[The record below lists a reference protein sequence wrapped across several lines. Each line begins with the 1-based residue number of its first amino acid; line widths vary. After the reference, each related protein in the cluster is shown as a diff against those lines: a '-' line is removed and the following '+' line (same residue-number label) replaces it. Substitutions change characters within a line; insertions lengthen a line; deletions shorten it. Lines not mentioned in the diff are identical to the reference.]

1 MMSSGSP
8 KGEAAQAFAS
18 LSLYANNDQT
28 FTKLSRTAQDAR
40 ETGTL
45 EALEDRKLLSSV
57 AMENGNLVI
66 YGNKSSANKLGVY
79 KSGSNYVAVHNGQT
93 RTIKSSSVHK
103 IIIHG
108 SSKNDNIYLTADVWK
123 PSVIKGYKG
132 NDTISGGSAGDWV
145 YGGDGNDKIYGN
157 AGNDF
162 LYGEDGDDQLWGFKG
177 KNKLDGGPGSDK
189 LEGKGSS
196 SSSNNNS
203 NDDNGGG
210 STPNSNAS
218 SPSPRIKAQRTSI
231 MAGQA
236 IHVDGT
242 GSKLGT
248 GSPQNAL
255 FHWDFGDGNG
265 SYNDLD
271 GFNAA
276 HFYDKSGTYKITLT
290 ITNQAGKRSSS
301 SITVK
306 VSANTRDRLY
316 VSESGSDSNPGTQS
330 RPIKSWSRAVKL
342 VRSNTEVLFRRG
354 DTFDA
359 YDTMTNSYDNVVV
372 GAYGSGS
379 NPVINWRPNVSG
391 YPTII
396 SPKGDDVTIQ
406 GLTFTS
412 SSANPPQA
420 IRPIGNNITVRG
432 NTFKTLGYAVN
443 ANGNPNGL
451 LVQGNAAPDVGGIE
465 SYFIWGQGTDH
476 VYLGNKVANSR
487 EEHAIRVVG
496 ADRVLIWGNDLTN
509 STGKV
514 SGDNTPKG
522 TLTLHKGTYFWVAR
536 NQLNEGPVA
545 IGPLGNGDGMSQ
557 KDQRFTYG
565 VIDGNTLDTNLF
577 VDHGAEHIMVRNN
590 IVKENGGTA
599 IVVEGYNSQYG
610 RTTRDVTIVNNTGYN
625 NSSGGRFIE
634 VQNGADGVILA
645 NNLYVA
651 PKLFAGAG
659 ATASVYVDD
668 KDLSSF
674 KWIGNNVWA
683 KASSNLWAS
692 GGQNYV
698 WDSWSN
704 AAGYKSESEWN
715 KLGAVGTDIFS
726 DVSVSSGFKPSS
738 SSVAAKA
745 AEWFGG
751 VFHDRYGNTR
761 SGSTWSAGAIEV

>member
-1 MMSSGSP
+1 MMSSDSP
-8 KGEAAQAFAS
+8 KANAAHAFAS
-18 LSLYANNDQT
+18 LSLYAKKTQNI
-28 FTKLSRTAQDAR
+28 TKLSDAQIA
-40 ETGTL
+40 GTF
-45 EALEDRKLLSSV
+45 EPLEDRKLLSSV
-57 AMENGNLVI
+57 VMENGNLVI
-66 YGNKSSANKLGVY
+66 YGNQSSANKLGVY

-93 RTIKSSSVHK
+93 RTVASSSVKK
-103 IIIHG
+103 IVIHG
-108 SSKNDNIYLTADVWK
+108 SSKNDNIYITADVWK

-157 AGNDF
+157 AGDDR

-177 KNKLDGGPGSDK
+177 SNKLDGGPGSDK
-189 LEGKGSS
+189 LEGKS
-196 SSSNNNS
+196 SSSNSGGGSSS
-203 NDDNGGG
+203 NGG

-218 SPSPRIKAQRTSI
+218 SPSPKIKAQRGSI
-231 MAGQA
+231 MAGQS

-242 GSKLGT
+242 DSKLGT

-255 FHWDFGDGNG
+255 FHWNFGDGNG

-276 HFYDKSGTYKITLT
+276 HFYEKSGTYKITLT
-290 ITNQAGKRSSS
+290 ITNEAGKKSST

-306 VSANTRDRLY
+306 VTANTRDRLY
-316 VSESGSDSNPGTQS
+316 VSNSGNDSNPGTQS
-330 RPIKSWSRAVKL
+330 KPIKSWARAVQL

-354 DTFDA
+354 DSFDA

-379 NPVINWRPNVSG
+379 NPVINWKPNVSG

-412 SSANPPQA
+412 SASNPPQA

-443 ANGNPNGL
+443 ANGKPNGL

-465 SYFIWGQGTDH
+465 SYFIWAEGSDH

-487 EEHAIRVVG
+487 EEHAVRVVG

-509 STGKV
+509 STGQV

-536 NQLNEGPVA
+536 NQLNQGPLA
-545 IGPLGNGDGMSQ
+545 IGPLGNGDGMAQ

-565 VIDGNTLDTNLF
+565 VIDGNTLKTQMY

-590 IVKENGGTA
+590 IIVENGDTA

-610 RTTRDVTIVNNTGYN
+610 RTTKDVTIVNNTGVN

-634 VQNGADGVILA
+634 VQNGADGVTLA
-645 NNLYVA
+645 NNLYSA
-651 PKLFAGAG
+651 PNIFAGAG
-659 ATASVYVDD
+659 GTSSVYVDD

-674 KWIGNNVWA
+674 KWISNNVWA

-715 KLGAVGTDIFS
+715 ALGVVGKDVFS
-726 DVSVSSGFKPSS
+726 DVSVSSSYKPGS
-738 SSVAAKA
+738 SSVAASA
-745 AEWFGG
+745 ADWFGG
-751 VFHDRYGNTR
+751 VFQDRYGKWR